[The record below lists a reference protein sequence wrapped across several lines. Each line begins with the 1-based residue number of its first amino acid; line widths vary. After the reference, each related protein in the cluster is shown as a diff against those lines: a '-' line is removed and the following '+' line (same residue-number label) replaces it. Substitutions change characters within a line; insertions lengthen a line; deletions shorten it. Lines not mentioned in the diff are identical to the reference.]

1 MPESGG
7 GFAMIFQNGFRLR
20 EWRVE
25 PQQNRIS
32 GPDGEIRLTPRTMD
46 VLVLLAE
53 RAGKVVGRDEF
64 SERVWSPTV
73 VSDDA
78 LTGCIAELRR
88 AVGDTIRSPRFIET
102 IPKRGYRLV
111 ARVQPLEE
119 SPAGSQEPQ
128 PEVRSVE
135 FEPGSTL
142 PRRRWPLAG
151 LGALAVALV
160 GITVLVLVHEPRA
173 AADEPS
179 IAVLPFEAVGDEAAN
194 SFIGGLHHDLL
205 TRLSSIDELRTISS
219 TSVRQYQ
226 DSIKSVPEIARE
238 LDVGWVLEGS
248 IQQAG
253 EEFQLN
259 AQLIDARNDTHIW
272 ANNYRRTLTAENL
285 FAIQAEIV
293 NDIATSLEAE
303 LTAREE
309 SQVEAV
315 PTRNLAS
322 YKLYVQGRTYLDTR
336 TENGMSQALIF
347 FRRATEQDPEFA
359 LAWVGLADTLAL
371 LHDYKYR
378 SEGVL
383 PEAESAVDRALE
395 LNPELAEA
403 HASLGLLNSTQR
415 DGPAALQSLEK
426 ATELRPGYA
435 EAHNWLSWNYEVLGF
450 PGQALASA
458 ERAVDLDPLSP
469 EALSNL
475 VLSNII
481 NDRHEQAMRQ
491 IENIESLGLSYST
504 DRFYKGILFYKT
516 GRYDEA
522 IEVLDGLTATWS
534 GGGSQALLAMAY
546 MAVDQRKP
554 AESLLEELREMEDH
568 FSVAMVLGA
577 MGKEEAAVETLA
589 DIEEWGEWPALAMN
603 HFQDSLLANLASD
616 PRFESIHAE
625 MRRHYGLQ
633 ADGRLP

>member
-1 MPESGG
+1 MLESGG
-7 GFAMIFQNGFRLR
+7 GFAMILQNGFRLR

-25 PQQNRIS
+25 PQQNRIF
-32 GPDGEIRLTPRTMD
+32 GPDGEIHLTPRTMD
-46 VLVLLAE
+46 VLMLLAE
-53 RAGKVVGRDEF
+53 RAGKVVDRDEF
-64 SERVWSPTV
+64 SERVWSPAV

-78 LTGCIAELRR
+78 LTRCIADLRR
-88 AVGDTIRSPRFIET
+88 VLGDTTRSSRFIET

-111 ARVQPLEE
+111 ASVQPLAE
-119 SPAGSQEPQ
+119 SPAGSRKPQ
-128 PEVRSVE
+128 SK
-135 FEPGSTL
+135 PGRTF
-142 PRRRWPLAG
+142 PRRHWRFAG
-151 LGALAVALV
+151 LGALVVALV
-160 GITVLVLVHEPRA
+160 GITVLVLVYQPRP
-173 AADEPS
+173 AADVPS

-219 TSVRQYQ
+219 TSVQQYR
-226 DSIKSVPEIARE
+226 DSIKPIPEIARD
-238 LDVGWVLEGS
+238 LGVGWVLEGS
-248 IQQAG
+248 IQQVG
-253 EEFQLN
+253 EEFRLN
-259 AQLIDARNDTHIW
+259 AQLIDARNDTHVW
-272 ANNYRRTLTAENL
+272 ANNYHRALTAENL

-309 SQVEAV
+309 SQVETV

-336 TENGMSQALIF
+336 TEDGMSQALVF

-378 SEGVL
+378 SEEVL
-383 PEAESAVDRALE
+383 PEAEAAVDRALE

-403 HASLGLLNSTQR
+403 HASLGLLNSTR
-415 DGPAALQSLEK
+415 RNGPAALQALEK

-458 ERAVDLDPLSP
+458 EQAVDLNPLSP

-475 VLSNII
+475 ILSNVI
-481 NDRHEQAMRQ
+481 NDRHEQAMHR

-504 DRFYKGILFYKT
+504 DRFYKGILLYKT
-516 GRYDEA
+516 GHYHEA
-522 IEVLDGLTATWS
+522 IETLDGLTAAWS
-534 GGGSQALLAMAY
+534 GGGPQALLALAY
-546 MAVDQRKP
+546 VAIDQSKP
-554 AESLLEELREMEDH
+554 AEALLDELREMEAH

-577 MGKEEAAVETLA
+577 MGKQEAAVETLA
-589 DIEEWGEWPALAMN
+589 DIEEWDEWPALAMN
-603 HFQDSLLANLASD
+603 HFQDALLANLASD

-625 MRRHYGLQ
+625 MRRHYGLR